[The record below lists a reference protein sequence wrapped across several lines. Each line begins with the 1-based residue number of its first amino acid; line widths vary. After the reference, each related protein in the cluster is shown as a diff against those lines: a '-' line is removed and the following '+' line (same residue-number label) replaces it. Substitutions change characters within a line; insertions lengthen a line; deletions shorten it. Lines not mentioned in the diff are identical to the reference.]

1 MRRAGGTPYRR
12 RVFRVTILTADPE
25 LPSALHEPLRRAG
38 LDLRTA
44 VPAEGDEPDPAA
56 APDVLLLDWRE
67 AIPGS
72 KPAHFEAWPD
82 SLRIAVLRSESL
94 TALDPSHDLEDFI
107 TVPLRE
113 PEVLARIQLV
123 LWRHG
128 RALARNTLA
137 AGDLIVDLSNYQVF
151 ESGHAVTL
159 TFKEFELL
167 RFLMGHAQQVFTR
180 EILLNRVWGY
190 NYYGGSRTVDVH
202 IRRIRSKLEASGHV
216 YIETVRNVGYRFAM
230 PLR

>member
-1 MRRAGGTPYRR
+1 MRM
-12 RVFRVTILTADPE
+12 FRVTILTADPE

-38 LDLRTA
+38 LDLHTA

-67 AIPGS
+67 AIPSS
-72 KPAHFEAWPD
+72 KPPHFEAWPD

-94 TALDPSHDLEDFI
+94 AALDPSHDLEDFI
-107 TVPLRE
+107 TAPLRE

>member
-1 MRRAGGTPYRR
+1 M
-12 RVFRVTILTADPE
+12 FRVTILTGDPE
-25 LPSALHEPLRRAG
+25 LPAALQEPLHRAG
-38 LDLRTA
+38 LDLHTTM
-44 VPAEGDEPDPAA
+44 PAEGDDPDPAA

-67 AIPGS
+67 GVPSS
-72 KPAHFEAWPD
+72 KPPHFEAWPD
-82 SLRIAVLRSESL
+82 SLRIALLRGEALS
-94 TALDPSHDLEDFI
+94 ALDPSHDLEDFI
-107 TVPLRE
+107 TTPLRE
-113 PEVLARIQLV
+113 PELLARIQLI

-202 IRRIRSKLEASGHV
+202 IRRIRSKLEASGQV